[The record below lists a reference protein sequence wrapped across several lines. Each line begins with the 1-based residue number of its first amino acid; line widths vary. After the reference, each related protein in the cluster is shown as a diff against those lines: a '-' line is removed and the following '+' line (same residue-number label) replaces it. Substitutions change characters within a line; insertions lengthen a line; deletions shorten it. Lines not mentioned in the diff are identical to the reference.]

1 MQRTPWYCQSGGMT
15 PRGRFVAALA
25 LAAAALAL
33 AGCTS
38 TARYTDLESTETRAL
53 PATVPEDT
61 LADFDLDSMRWVAE
75 HEGTE
80 VWLARGSRPAE
91 VCILFSVGDDAWATG
106 CAEAGGQMTVSGRG
120 PQRFVVIPDG
130 QPAPEGFVA
139 ISHNV
144 YAASTEE

>member
-38 TARYTDLESTETRAL
+38 AAGYSDLDSTETRGL
-53 PATVPEDT
+53 PDAVPEDT
-61 LADFDLDSMRWVAE
+61 LANFDLHSMRWVAE

-91 VCILFSVGDDAWATG
+91 VCILFSSDDDHWATG
-106 CAEAGGQMTVSGRG
+106 CAGAGGQMTVSGRG
-120 PQRFVVIPDG
+120 PQRFAVVPDG
-130 QPAPEGFVA
+130 QPGPEGFAA
-139 ISHNV
+139 ISRNV
-144 YAASTEE
+144 YVASTEE